1 MCGINGLIQFHKI
14 YGKSDLEHM
23 VHKMNACMIHRGPDS
38 EGIFSDD
45 ICALGM
51 RRLSVIDL
59 PGGTQPV
66 WNESKDKM
74 IVFNGEL
81 YNYKSLRKLLQ
92 QRGHMF
98 TTRSDTE
105 VVLHGLEDYGT
116 DFLEQMEGMFA
127 FAFYD
132 LCAKKWILARDRI
145 GEKPLYYYHSD
156 RLFLFASELKS
167 ILCTGCVPKEIDRQA
182 LTTYF
187 QLTYIPAPA
196 SVIRNVR
203 KLMPGTAMIL
213 DAQGKE
219 DVITYWDLKTDIA
232 GQPYDDYDQCKIL
245 LRKALFESVERRMC
259 SDVPVGA
266 FLSGGFDSAVIT
278 GIMSQ
283 IADKPVDTF
292 TIGFREKKY
301 DESSLAGMIA
311 KKNKTNHHVLILDW
325 DRVFLDLEKILNNMD
340 EPFGDSSLLATY
352 AVSKMA
358 KQYVTVVLTGDAGDE
373 LFAGYDKYLIRYYG
387 NLYQHIPKILKKG
400 LIEPVVKLLPSRSS
414 LARKADKVIQL
425 DDADLF
431 QKRRWLMSLGFKEQE
446 LKSLMSDGAADPMD
460 FIRYEYEYLK
470 GADEQL
476 RAQYMDLR
484 IVLEGDMLAKV
495 DRASMLASLETRIP
509 MLDRHVIGL
518 AFRMPARFKIN
529 RTERKIILKDTFR
542 DLLPEEIFHASKHG
556 FGVPTET
563 WLETSLKKQLYEY
576 ASPDFLQEQGL
587 FSWQYINHMIEA
599 HMAHREN
606 RSSELWTFFVF
617 QSWYQRVMSS

>member
-1 MCGINGLIQFHKI
+1 
-14 YGKSDLEHM
+14 M

-278 GIMSQ
+278 GMNLRKRS
-283 IADKPVDTF
+283 ANF
-292 TIGFREKKY
+292 
-301 DESSLAGMIA
+301 
-311 KKNKTNHHVLILDW
+311 LIY
-325 DRVFLDLEKILNNMD
+325 K
-340 EPFGDSSLLATY
+340 
-352 AVSKMA
+352 
-358 KQYVTVVLTGDAGDE
+358 
-373 LFAGYDKYLIRYYG
+373 
-387 NLYQHIPKILKKG
+387 
-400 LIEPVVKLLPSRSS
+400 
-414 LARKADKVIQL
+414 
-425 DDADLF
+425 
-431 QKRRWLMSLGFKEQE
+431 
-446 LKSLMSDGAADPMD
+446 
-460 FIRYEYEYLK
+460 
-470 GADEQL
+470 
-476 RAQYMDLR
+476 
-484 IVLEGDMLAKV
+484 
-495 DRASMLASLETRIP
+495 
-509 MLDRHVIGL
+509 
-518 AFRMPARFKIN
+518 
-529 RTERKIILKDTFR
+529 
-542 DLLPEEIFHASKHG
+542 
-556 FGVPTET
+556 
-563 WLETSLKKQLYEY
+563 
-576 ASPDFLQEQGL
+576 
-587 FSWQYINHMIEA
+587 
-599 HMAHREN
+599 
-606 RSSELWTFFVF
+606 
-617 QSWYQRVMSS
+617 